1 MSAPTVP
8 ATGRWEADLQRA
20 REELPLEE
28 LLRRCHRDELLPLA
42 QVLHVNPLGLGT
54 GKLARIC
61 AWTLRRA
68 GGHELV
74 NLLQRGGEGPG
85 YPQLL
90 RELAERAGASAEPT
104 LERTELSIVAAWLRR
119 DRSRMTAEQRAHVE
133 EVFGEAPALLVRV
146 GSSPPPVEV
155 RPPSKLVA
163 AGGALRVLPLFVPIL
178 APAAMAA
185 GVWWLG
191 RPKDDLLLPAVLEV
205 ARLRQ
210 VVRHRVTIGVVGS
223 PSSGKDAAIKAI
235 FGVDTGNVHPVAGS
249 TKEVAI
255 MRLQGASALFVV
267 NTPGMGDVVQAVT
280 EEARQILHHIDVFV
294 YVVNAQGG
302 VQARELADYRG
313 CQSTGRPVLAV
324 INKIDTLRPSDRE
337 RYLVDARGKL
347 GAPPEDFLSAAFDP
361 LPQLSPTPLGVD
373 EVQDWI
379 THHLAELGKDPTEL
393 PWVPTELDSDVAPP
407 GATWIEEPPVPEG
420 PLHTPS
426 PDAVPPLPLEAA
438 PTVIPVMV
446 EEDPTDAPLPRGLNR
461 PSGS

>member
-1 MSAPTVP
+1 MSAPGIEGP
-8 ATGRWEADLQRA
+8 GRWDADLQRA
-20 REELPLEE
+20 REELTLEE
-28 LLRRCHRDELLPLA
+28 LLRRCHRDELLPLC
-42 QVLHVNPLGLGT
+42 QVLHVNPQGLGT
-54 GKLARIC
+54 GKLARVC

-68 GGHELV
+68 GGHELA

-85 YPQLL
+85 YPQVL
-90 RELAERAGASAEPT
+90 RELAARTGAPTEPT

-119 DRSRMTAEQRAHVE
+119 ERSRMSADQQAQVE
-133 EVFGEAPALLVRV
+133 AVFGEAPAALVPA
-146 GSSPPPVEV
+146 GPLAAPDSPPSG
-155 RPPSKLVA
+155 RLLA

-185 GVWWLG
+185 GAWWLG

-210 VVRHRVTIGVVGS
+210 VVRHRVTVGVVGS

-255 MRLQGASALFVV
+255 IRLRDASALFVV

-313 CQSTGRPVLAV
+313 CLSTGRPVLAV
-324 INKIDTLRPSDRE
+324 INKIDTLRPRDRE
-337 RYLVDARGKL
+337 RYLADARGKL
-347 GAPPEDFLSAAFDP
+347 GAPEEDFLAAAFDP

-379 THHLAELGKDPTEL
+379 THHLVELGKDPTEL
-393 PWVPTELDSDVAPP
+393 PWVPTELDGDVAPP
-407 GATWIEEPPVPEG
+407 GATWIEEPPVPDG

-426 PDAVPPLPLEAA
+426 PDAT
-438 PTVIPVMV
+438 PTVVPVLV
-446 EEDPTDAPLPRGLNR
+446 EEDPTDAPLPRSLSR

>member
-1 MSAPTVP
+1 MSTVTP
-8 ATGRWEADLQRA
+8 PLVGRWEADLARA
-20 REELPLEE
+20 REELTLEE
-28 LLRRCHRDELLPLA
+28 LLRRCHRDELLPLC
-42 QVLHVNPLGLGT
+42 QVLHVNPQGLGT

-68 GGHELV
+68 GGHELA

-119 DRSRMTAEQRAHVE
+119 DRSKLSAEQRAHVAE
-133 EVFGEAPALLVRV
+133 IFGEAPTALVPTRAIAEP
-146 GSSPPPVEV
+146 GQPPG
-155 RPPSKLVA
+155 RLVA

-191 RPKDDLLLPAVLEV
+191 RPKDELLLPAVLEV

-210 VVRHRVTIGVVGS
+210 MVRHRVTVGVVGS

-255 MRLQGASALFVV
+255 QRLPGASALFVV

-302 VQARELADYRG
+302 VQARELTDYRG

-324 INKIDTLRPSDRE
+324 INKIDTLRPRDRE
-337 RYLVDARGKL
+337 RYLADARSKL
-347 GAPPEDFLSAAFDP
+347 GAPEEDFLAAAFDP
-361 LPQLSPTPLGVD
+361 LPQLSPVPLGVD
-373 EVQDWI
+373 QVQDWI
-379 THHLAELGKDPTEL
+379 THQLVELGKDPTEL
-393 PWVPTELDSDVAPP
+393 PWVPTELDGDVEPP

-420 PLHTPS
+420 PLLTPS
-426 PDAVPPLPLEAA
+426 PEAT
-438 PTVIPVMV
+438 PTVVPVMV
-446 EEDPTDAPLPRGLNR
+446 EEDPTEAPLPRSLSR